1 MTICIPPRIVVG
13 ECAERAEV
21 FARLS
26 KQGALKRDV
35 PILLTD
41 STEAVAIKFQHTSG
55 HAWLMFAAW

>member
-13 ECAERAEV
+13 ECSERAEV
-21 FARLS
+21 FAHLL

-41 STEAVAIKFQHTSG
+41 STEAVANKF
-55 HAWLMFAAW
+55 